1 MSNNKEYFLKIAKK
15 FWVLEKSGLDVNS
28 LRCEYVDKDQLRIE
42 YYEDFNKCVKEKVSE
57 NIELNLELIH
67 LILSEY
73 ILDKLAEKHHIDFD
87 KEFKIF
93 NKELKNLEEDI
104 QKSINFEKLE
114 EDIQKNIKFE
124 ILESENI
131 RNYILN

>member
-15 FWVLEKSGLDVNS
+15 FWVLEQSGLDVNS
-28 LRCEYVDKDQLRIE
+28 LRCEYTDKDLLHTE
-42 YYEDFNKCVKEKVSE
+42 YCEDFHKCVKEKVSE
-57 NIELNLELIH
+57 NTELKLELIH

-73 ILDKLAEKHHIDFD
+73 ILDKIAEKHHIDFD

-93 NKELKNLEEDI
+93 NEELKNLEEDI
-104 QKSINFEKLE
+104 QKSI
-114 EDIQKNIKFE
+114 KFE
-124 ILESENI
+124 NLESENI